1 MSKIWRIKDLLT
13 WTTSFFTEKGID
25 SPRLEAEILLARVLN
40 MNRVYLYANFDRP
53 VDEKEREIYKDF
65 IRRRV
70 SGEPSAYIVGY
81 KEFMSLD
88 FKVTPDVL
96 IPRPDTEVLVEGI
109 IEIASELDNVK
120 ICDVGTGSGAIAVSL
135 AHYLPNATIY
145 ATDISQNALEI
156 AEENALLNGV
166 NINFLTGNLLEP
178 VREKGKFDII
188 AANLPYISLD
198 DFNNLDNEVKAYE
211 PKLALIAD
219 GDGLDLY
226 RQLIPEAVG
235 LLEDEGYLFFEISYD
250 QGVNALKLVEDF
262 AKAELIQDYAG
273 RDRLIKAR
281 KG

>member
-13 WTTSFFTEKGID
+13 WTTSYFTEKGID
-25 SPRLEAEILLARVLN
+25 SPRLEAEILLGRVLN

-120 ICDVGTGSGAIAVSL
+120 ICDIGTGSGAIAVSL

-188 AANLPYISLD
+188 AANLPYISPD

-226 RQLIPEAVG
+226 RQLIPEALD